1 MDTMTGARL
10 RAPHRHDYNVQT
22 VGVCVDDPLPPLPD
36 GSLWEVYGFDIIGP
50 RTYSSSL
57 HTGVAWITVAGPTGA
72 SGKEQSS

>member
-22 VGVCVDDPLPPLPD
+22 FGVASNDPLPPLLD
-36 GSLWEVYGFDIIGP
+36 GLWEVYGFDIIGP

-57 HTGVAWITVAGPTGA
+57 HTGVAWITVDSPAGAG
-72 SGKEQSS
+72 GKEQPS